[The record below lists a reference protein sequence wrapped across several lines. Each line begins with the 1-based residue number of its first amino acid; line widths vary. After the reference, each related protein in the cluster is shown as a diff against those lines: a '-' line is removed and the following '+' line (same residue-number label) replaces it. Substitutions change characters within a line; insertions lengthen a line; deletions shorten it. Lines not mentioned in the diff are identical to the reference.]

1 MAGSKAG
8 GMEPIYAMKGPVL
21 TIRTVALPSRKRR
34 YCHYLDRKWELPTA
48 EPNLCLYPGSSV
60 EQDNFDFRNYGG
72 HIYRSNAANM
82 WPPSL

>member
-1 MAGSKAG
+1 
-8 GMEPIYAMKGPVL
+8 MEPTYAMKGPVL

-48 EPNLCLYPGSSV
+48 ESNICHYPGSSV

-72 HIYRSNAANM
+72 YIYRNNAAICVRR
-82 WPPSL
+82 PCEIK